1 MEDGKGGEEGKWKC
15 LVVKSGDE
23 RMDGAERERYQRRK
37 GLLTLLESKGGGIF
51 VKVVWESKVG
61 FF

>member
-1 MEDGKGGEEGKWKC
+1 MERGGREEGKWKC

-37 GLLTLLESKGGGIF
+37 GLHTLLESKGGIL
-51 VKVVWESKVG
+51 
-61 FF
+61 